1 MRVVGI
7 VAEYNPFHSGHE
19 YQIKKARELYGEDT
33 PVIAVMSG
41 NFVQRGE
48 PAIAGKWLR
57 TETALRCCVDLVIEI
72 PFTFAC
78 ASAER
83 FAYGAISLLNATGV
97 VTDLYFGS
105 ECDDLALLCCLS
117 EEYDEENPI
126 YVSTLRDNLRS
137 GHSYAKSRE
146 LAVSALF
153 KEIGRPE
160 LGEASSE
167 LMRMPNSI
175 LALEYLIAIR
185 KTNSA
190 IVPAVLRREGA
201 GYLSCATDSSFA
213 SATGIR
219 AIVRKHTAG
228 GRTDVSA
235 LAEALKGRMPD
246 ASLALLL
253 SEWQKGIQPVFP
265 STFVNE
271 QIMRIRS
278 QSPESLLS
286 YAYMG
291 DNLSLR
297 LRNAVS
303 QMRDTSPEQ
312 IFDTFR
318 ELSDTRRFAATRM
331 NRALVSLLAG
341 QLEKDLLD
349 LSAPEYLRVLGF
361 SERGR
366 NLLRIMRKSARLPL
380 MDKASDFLQHSGN
393 SRLTRMAELDL
404 ISAEIWG
411 LAAGFRYGDEFER
424 RVIRLSK
431 TGTVKPHTP
440 AAADEPSGPL
450 P

>member
-19 YQIKKARELYGEDT
+19 YQIKKAREIYGEDT
-33 PVIAVMSG
+33 PIIAVMSG

-57 TETALRCCVDLVIEI
+57 TETALRCGVDLVIEI

-117 EEYDEENPI
+117 DEYDEENPVYI
-126 YVSTLRDNLRS
+126 STLRENLRS

-146 LAVSALF
+146 LAVTALF

-185 KTNSA
+185 KTNSS

-201 GYLSCATDSSFA
+201 GYLSCSTESSFA

-219 AIVRKHTAG
+219 SIVHKHTVNSH
-228 GRTDVSA
+228 TDISGLADA
-235 LAEALKGRMPD
+235 LNGKMPD

-253 SEWQKGIQPVFP
+253 SQWQKGIQPVFP
-265 STFVNE
+265 AMFVNE

-278 QSPESLLS
+278 QSAESLLS

-303 QMRDTSPEQ
+303 QMRDTAPEQ
-312 IFDTFR
+312 ICSTFR
-318 ELSDTRRFAATRM
+318 ELSDTKRFAATRI
-331 NRALVSLLAG
+331 NRAMASILVG
-341 QLEKDLLD
+341 QLEKDLEFLH
-349 LSAPEYLRVLGF
+349 SPEYLRVLGF

-366 NLLRIMRKSARLPL
+366 NLLRIMRKSATLPI
-380 MDKASDFLQHSGN
+380 MDKASDFLQHAGN
-393 SRLTRMAELDL
+393 SRLTRMSELDL

-411 LAAGFRYGDEFER
+411 LSAGLRYGDEFER

-431 TGTVKPHTP
+431 TGTVKIPKAT
-440 AAADEPSGPL
+440 DISGPSESIT
-450 P
+450 

>member
-1 MRVVGI
+1 MQVVGI

-19 YQIKKARELYGEDT
+19 YQIKKAREIYGEDT
-33 PVIAVMSG
+33 PIVAVMSG

-57 TETALRCCVDLVIEI
+57 TETSLRCGVDLVIEI

-126 YVSTLRDNLRS
+126 YVSTLRENLRN

-160 LGEASSE
+160 LGEASSD

-201 GYLSCATDSSFA
+201 GYLSCSTDSSFA

-219 AIVRKHTAG
+219 AIVREHTAN
-228 GRTDVSA
+228 GRTDVSGLAGA
-235 LAEALKGRMPD
+235 LHGKMP
-246 ASLALLL
+246 ATSLAMLL

-265 STFVNE
+265 SMFVNE

-278 QSPESLLS
+278 QSAESLLS

-303 QMRDTSPEQ
+303 QMRDTAPEQ

-366 NLLRIMRKSARLPL
+366 NLLRIMRKSATLPL

-411 LAAGFRYGDEFER
+411 LAAGLRYGDEFVR

-431 TGTVKPHTP
+431 TGAVKPDALET
-440 AAADEPSGPL
+440 ADEPSGPL
-450 P
+450 T